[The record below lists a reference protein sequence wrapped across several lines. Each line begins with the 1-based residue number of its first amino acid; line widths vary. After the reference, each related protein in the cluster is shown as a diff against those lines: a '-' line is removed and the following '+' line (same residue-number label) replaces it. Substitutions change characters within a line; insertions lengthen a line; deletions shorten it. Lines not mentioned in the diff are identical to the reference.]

1 MKGMFP
7 EDVVIYIIFGAGF
20 LFMLINN
27 SEKLNAIQSF
37 WNTFAELFSIDRAV
51 RSILK
56 RIFRCI
62 LYQDVYEPGRL
73 PPQFFFP
80 KHQGLLRKRSGKDI
94 FRWFRLSPAQALPMM
109 TLSCGLRPE

>member
-7 EDVVIYIIFGAGF
+7 EDVVIYIIPAAGF
-20 LFMLINN
+20 FIMFFNN

-37 WNTFAELFSIDRAV
+37 WNTFAELFSIDRAM

-62 LYQDVYEPGRL
+62 LYQDVYEPGSGAAKALIARDNGSNYSG
-73 PPQFFFP
+73 PE
-80 KHQGLLRKRSGKDI
+80 KQGDPR
-94 FRWFRLSPAQALPMM
+94 
-109 TLSCGLRPE
+109 